1 MKSLKDRRTIRL
13 YQKREVDES
22 VLYEMVEEAMRTS
35 TTGNMQLYSVIVS
48 SSDEEKKALAPL
60 HFNQPCVTQASALL
74 TICADFNRFTKWC
87 EFRNAQPGYANFLSF
102 ITAATD
108 ALIFSQSL
116 SMLAEERGLGICY
129 LGTVIYNAQGFIDFF
144 NLPQLVV
151 PVAALT
157 VGYPNVVPPQPDRL
171 PVEAVLHRGKYSDYN
186 KDKID
191 ALYRVKEELRE
202 NKHFVGENNKET
214 LAQVFTDIRYKKEDN
229 ELFSERYLEAIRRQ
243 GFLE

>member
-1 MKSLKDRRTIRL
+1 MKSLETRRTIRL
-13 YQKREVDES
+13 YQKREIEEV
-22 VLYEMVEEAMRTS
+22 VLNEMVKEAMRTS

-48 SSDEEKKALAPL
+48 ASEEDKKALSPL

-87 EFRNAQPGYANFLSF
+87 ELRNATPGYANFLSF

-108 ALIFSQSL
+108 ALIFTQTL

-129 LGTVIYNAQGFIDFF
+129 LGTVTYNAQEFVDFF
-144 NLPQLVV
+144 ELPRLVV

-157 VGYPNVVPPQPDRL
+157 IGYPNVVPPQTDRL
-171 PVEAVLHRGKYSDYN
+171 PVEAVMHQGKYSDYN
-186 KDKID
+186 KEKID
-191 ALYRVKEELRE
+191 MFYQLKEELKE
-202 NKHFVGENNKET
+202 NKHFVSENNKET
-214 LAQVFTDIRYKKEDN
+214 LAQVFTDIRYKKDDN
-229 ELFSERYLEAIRRQ
+229 ELFSERYLEVIRRQ